1 MKVYVLTADTAD
13 TYDKRY
19 GASIEIFGVFST
31 KEKAQKRANEIKLEL
46 DDYKISPM
54 NIDENERPS
63 YLGGYIE

>member
-1 MKVYVLTADTAD
+1 MKAYVLTADTTD

-19 GASIEIFGVFST
+19 GASIELFGVFST
-31 KEKAQKRANEIKLEL
+31 KEKTQKRANEIRLEL
-46 DDYKISPM
+46 DDYKISPI